1 MWNNQPNPNI
11 QILNLRDG
19 EALSLFYIQIC
30 FHGEQRGVGA
40 GWKKKEEGDD
50 RHIKSKLL
58 NHTEKYHVAVASR
71 QNPPEFFLYVSNS
84 FTRVFRQPSHFIN
97 KQKKFRN
104 IYNTISV
111 AKVGFFDE

>member
-11 QILNLRDG
+11 QILNLRAG

-71 QNPPEFFLYVSNS
+71 QNLSFLFKTVYLAFVMYIIHYFIFF
-84 FTRVFRQPSHFIN
+84 
-97 KQKKFRN
+97 
-104 IYNTISV
+104 
-111 AKVGFFDE
+111 